1 MLNDAIELV
10 KILTSAIKTKKKNMA
25 KEDDNS
31 ER

>member
-1 MLNDAIELV
+1 MLHDATELV
-10 KILTSAIKTKKKNMA
+10 RILISAIKTKKKNMA

>member
-1 MLNDAIELV
+1 MLHDATELV
-10 KILTSAIKTKKKNMA
+10 RILISAFKTKKKNMA